1 MNPQDFIQS
10 HTHAIMLRG
19 GLLSPDNAAV
29 HPEALA
35 LSRSSESLIPR
46 LAKFCADKEAL
57 TRSASA
63 RARSPSAGFST
74 TDFGNALASVMRV
87 AVHRQL
93 AANMDH
99 TRICSEVNLPN
110 FMPHKIGGARIDTTL
125 LPADELGEFQDAS
138 FDDAPGL
145 PAQLGTFGRNIH
157 ISRELLLTDD
167 IGLITETIGG
177 FGASAARLEAKTVY
191 ELLQSN
197 PTMGDGEPMFD
208 SEVHGNVLP
217 LTFGEVNLS
226 QAMGMLR
233 DRRYE
238 PAAGGEPQNI
248 AAAVL
253 LVSNPLEMLAKNIVH
268 QSGLNL
274 EVIAAPWVL
283 AGDWFLFPDPA
294 LVPVIGL
301 LRLSGSKTPVLVDAK
316 RDDLARD
323 GTLLAVR
330 ADVGAVPLSRTAIM
344 GVMP

>member
-1 MNPQDFIQS
+1 MNGKDFIEA

-63 RARSPSAGFST
+63 PSRSPSAGFST
-74 TDFGNALASVMRV
+74 DDFGNALASVMRV

-93 AANMDH
+93 AASMDH
-99 TRICSEVNLPN
+99 ARICGVVNLPN

-125 LPADELGEFQDAS
+125 LPADELGEFQDAT

-145 PAQLGTFGRNIH
+145 SARLKTHGRNIH
-157 ISRELLLTDD
+157 ISRQLLLTDD
-167 IGLITETIGG
+167 IELITETIGG
-177 FGASAARLEAKTVY
+177 FGASAARLEAETVY
-191 ELLQSN
+191 GLLKSN
-197 PTMGDGEPMFD
+197 PTMADSAPMFD
-208 SEVHGNVLP
+208 SAYGNVLP
-217 LTFGEVNLS
+217 GALDEFSLG

-233 DRRYE
+233 DRRDE
-238 PAAGGEPQNI
+238 SGAGGKPQNI
-248 AAAVL
+248 APAVL
-253 LVSNPLEMLAKNIVH
+253 LVSTLFELRAKKLVH
-268 QSGLNL
+268 ECGLNL
-274 EVIAAPWVL
+274 EVIAAPWVGL
-283 AGDWFLFPDPA
+283 DYFLFPDPA
-294 LVPVIGL
+294 LVPVVGL
-301 LRLSGSKTPVLVDAK
+301 VRLSGSKTPVLIDPK

-344 GVMP
+344 GVTP

>member
-1 MNPQDFIQS
+1 MNPKDFIEA

-63 RARSPSAGFST
+63 PSRSPSAGFST
-74 TDFGNALASVMRV
+74 ADFGNALAGIMRV
-87 AVHRQL
+87 AVHRKL

-99 TRICSEVNLPN
+99 TRICSVVNLPN
-110 FMPHKIGGARIDTTL
+110 FMPHQIGGARIDATL

-138 FDDAPGL
+138 FDDAQGL
-145 PAQLGTFGRNIH
+145 PAQLKTFGRNIH
-157 ISRELLLTDD
+157 ISRQLLLTDD

-191 ELLQSN
+191 ELLKSN
-197 PTMGDGEPMFD
+197 PTMGDGTPMFD
-208 SEVHGNVLP
+208 IAHGNFLP
-217 LTFGEVNLS
+217 QALSQGSLS

-233 DRRYE
+233 GRSDDLAFGSE
-238 PAAGGEPQNI
+238 PLNI
-248 AAAVL
+248 AASVL
-253 LVSNPLEMLAKNIVH
+253 LVGEQDELAAKQLVRE
-268 QSGLNL
+268 SGLSL
-274 EVIAAPWVL
+274 EVIAAPWL
-283 AGDWFLFPDPA
+283 AFEWFIFPEPA
-294 LVPVIGL
+294 QVPVMGL
-301 LRLSGSKTPVLVDAK
+301 LRLAGAKTPVLVDAK
-316 RDDLARD
+316 RDELARD

-330 ADVGAVPLSRTAIM
+330 ADVGAVPLSFTAIM
-344 GVMP
+344 GVAP

>member
-1 MNPQDFIQS
+1 MNPQDFIQA

-63 RARSPSAGFST
+63 PARGPSAGFGT
-74 TDFGNALASVMRV
+74 TDFGNSLASIMRV

-93 AANMDH
+93 EASMDH
-99 TRICSEVNLPN
+99 ARICRVVNLPN
-110 FMPHKIGGARIDTTL
+110 FMPHKVGGAQIDTTL
-125 LPADELGEFQDAS
+125 LPANELGEFQDAT
-138 FDDAPGL
+138 FDDAAGL
-145 PAQLGTFGRNIH
+145 NAQIKTYGRNIY
-157 ISRELLLTDD
+157 ISRRLLLTDD
-167 IGLITETIGG
+167 IDLITNTIAG

-191 ELLQSN
+191 GLLKSN
-197 PTMGDGEPMFD
+197 PTMADGAPMFD
-208 SEVHGNVLP
+208 SAYGNVLP
-217 LTFGEVNLS
+217 LSFDEFRLS
-226 QAMGMLR
+226 QTMGMLR
-233 DRRYE
+233 DRRDD

-253 LVSNPLEMLAKNIVH
+253 LVSNPLELLAKKLVH
-268 QSGLNL
+268 ESGLNL
-274 EVIAAPWVL
+274 EVIAAPWIA
-283 AGDWFLFPDPA
+283 AGNWYLFPDPA

-301 LRLSGSKTPVLVDAK
+301 LRLAGSKTPILVDAK
-316 RDDLARD
+316 RDELARD

-344 GVMP
+344 GDTP